1 MENINFEELKKFIAE
16 ARRNTYAG
24 EEKPIKKAL
33 LNGSCQLE
41 YKKGEYFY
49 RDIYFTGKDN
59 FIGQEVVYFN
69 DKPIWSMVYCG
80 SSEPSKVSNFLKK
93 SLLSLAEKC
102 RFNEKCEFEESN
114 FRYENKGQG
123 TLEQFGGEEQIF
135 IKEKRVYKLNYH
147 GGLISKNGTI

>member
-1 MENINFEELKKFIAE
+1 MENINFEELKRFIAE

-24 EEKPIKKAL
+24 EGKPVEKTL

-80 SSEPSKVSNFLKK
+80 SSEPPEVTNFLKK
-93 SLLSLAEKC
+93 SLSTLSEKC
-102 RFNEKCEFEESN
+102 RFNEKCEFEEN
-114 FRYENKGQG
+114 DFRYENEGEG
-123 TLEQFGGEEQIF
+123 TLEQFHGEETISV
-135 IKEKRVYKLNYH
+135 KEEKVYRLRYQ